1 VHISDDH
8 LDELV
13 TTVLASAKYRHL
25 SPELVRSV
33 GTLELAK
40 RRSIKEAVKGTK
52 NKLHQVAGMY
62 LPSTVNYAS
71 WLTQLTSAFQST
83 DTDTVSSACRQVMA
97 RHASTR
103 ERLSIID
110 EFYATTLRGLGP
122 IHRILDIACG
132 LNPLSLLWMPLA
144 EGAIYYAYDIY
155 ADMVA
160 FLASVFDLE
169 RIHGRSHVVGHAV
182 VLDVID
188 ATPSQPADV
197 ALILKA
203 LPCLEQIDKTAGAR
217 LLRSVRA
224 DHLLVSFPM
233 HSLGG
238 RGKGMM
244 ENYEARFRSLIEDT
258 NWSIERFEFAT
269 ELVFRVSK

>member
-1 VHISDDH
+1 VNTSDVH

-13 TTVLASAKYRHL
+13 ATVLASTKYRHL
-25 SPELVRSV
+25 SPEVVRAV
-33 GTLELAK
+33 GALELAK
-40 RRSIKEAVKGTK
+40 RRSIKEAAKATK

-62 LPSTVNYAS
+62 LPNTLHYSS
-71 WLTQLTSAFQST
+71 WLKQLTSAYTSA
-83 DTDTVSSACRQVMA
+83 DTDTLSSACRQVMA
-97 RHASTR
+97 HHASTR

-110 EFYATTLRGLGP
+110 EFYATTLRGVGP
-122 IHRILDIACG
+122 IHRVLDIACG
-132 LNPLSLLWMPLA
+132 LNPLSVSWMPLA
-144 EGAIYYAYDIY
+144 EGATYYAYDIY
-155 ADMVA
+155 ADMAA
-160 FLASVFDLE
+160 FLASFFDLE
-169 RIHGRSHVVGHAV
+169 RLHGRHHVVGHAV
-182 VLDVID
+182 VLDVIN

-203 LPCLEQIDKTAGAR
+203 IPCLEQVDKTAGAR

-233 HSLGG
+233 HSIGG

-244 ENYEARFRSLIEDT
+244 ENYEARFRALIEYT
-258 NWSIERFEFAT
+258 NWSVKRFEFAT

>member
-1 VHISDDH
+1 VHISDEH

-13 TTVLASAKYRHL
+13 TTVLASTKYRHL
-25 SPELVRSV
+25 SPELVRAI

-40 RRSIKEAVKGTK
+40 RRGIKEAVKATK

-62 LPSTVNYAS
+62 LPNTVNYSS
-71 WLTQLTSAFQST
+71 WLTQLTSAFKST
-83 DTDTVSSACRQVMA
+83 DTDTVSSACRQIMA
-97 RHASTR
+97 HHASTR

-110 EFYATTLRGLGP
+110 EFYATTLAGLGP

-160 FLASVFDLE
+160 FLASFFDLE
-169 RIHGRSHVVGHAV
+169 RLYGRSHAVGHAV

-188 ATPSQPADV
+188 AAPIQPADV

-203 LPCLEQIDKTAGAR
+203 IPCLEQIDKTAGAR
-217 LLRSVRA
+217 LLRSVPA
-224 DHLLVSFPM
+224 DHLLVSFPVY
-233 HSLGG
+233 SLGG

-244 ENYEARFRSLIEDT
+244 ENYEARFRALIEDT
-258 NWSIERFEFAT
+258 SWSVERFEFAT